1 MTELIDKVF
10 DRFEAKFVGVNAL
23 GIDRLHK
30 GTEAE
35 VKFYVQLILQYRAME
50 SALDTASFSMQVMAA
65 KIIDFEEAQAV
76 SAKLSMGLGEIK

>member
-10 DRFEAKFVGVNAL
+10 ARFEAKFVGVNAL

-50 SALDTASFSMQVMAA
+50 SAMDTAAFSMQVMAA
-65 KIIDFEEAQAV
+65 KIVDFEEAQKEAGE
-76 SAKLSMGLGEIK
+76 LSMGLGDES